1 MKIFTLSFII
11 ISIYLLSL
19 LLVRVLPC
27 CVCYYLIHIQYQQLD
42 SLVVV
47 VVSSSSTHSFACMYH
62 TTIVELTIIHEF
74 VLYVQTKTTMFDKTA
89 AKSTCDTFQER
100 NWTEWTCLVNTF
112 CTETLSHTGMSWKT
126 NLENFMN

>member
-47 VVSSSSTHSFACMYH
+47 SSSSTHSFACMYH
-62 TTIVELTIIHEF
+62 TTIVELTIVHEF
-74 VLYVQTKTTMFDKTA
+74 VLHVQTKTTMFDKTA
-89 AKSTCDTFQER
+89 AKGTCDTFQER